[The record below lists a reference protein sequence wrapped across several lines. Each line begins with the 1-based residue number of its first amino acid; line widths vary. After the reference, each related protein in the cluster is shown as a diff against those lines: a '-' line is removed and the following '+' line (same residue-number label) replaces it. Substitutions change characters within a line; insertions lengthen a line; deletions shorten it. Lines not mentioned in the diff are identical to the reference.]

1 LTVPLAAAA
10 AAASASFF
18 SLAALIYYI
27 TETTGFT
34 SSLMT
39 SATITFYSSASTSF
53 SASPSPSESGITSYF
68 TFIEVCLFKLI
79 DIFAGAVTAA
89 CGYESSY
96 GFYYTV
102 NSGSFGSAAASTSA
116 PLSAGKL
123 SYLF

>member
-1 LTVPLAAAA
+1 MGTPLAAAA

-27 TETTGFT
+27 TETIGFA

-68 TFIEVCLFKLI
+68 TLTEVCLFKLI
-79 DIFAGAVTAA
+79 DIFAGVLTAA
-89 CGYESSY
+89 CGYATSY
-96 GFYYTV
+96 GFSYTL
-102 NSGSFGSAAASTSA
+102 NSSTFGSAASTSA
-116 PLSAGKL
+116 PLSAGKP